1 MDLQLTG
8 LRVLVTGGTRG
19 IGRAVVENFVAEGA
33 SVAFCAR
40 DADAVKATQGNLTRA
55 DTKVIGSALNVADA
69 AALAEWVTGS
79 AERLG
84 GIDIVVSNVSALAIP
99 ETDENWTASFEVDLM
114 GAVRLVR
121 AALPFL
127 ETSSAASIVAIS
139 SVSGREIDFAAG
151 PYGTIKAALIHYMQ
165 GLANQLASKG
175 IRANAISP
183 GNTYFEGGVWAS
195 IKLNNPDFFATA
207 LDLNPSGRMATPD
220 EIARTV
226 VFVASP
232 ASSRTSGANILVDGA
247 LSRGVQF

>member
-8 LRVLVTGGTRG
+8 RRALVTGGTRG
-19 IGRAVVENFVAEGA
+19 IGRSIVEHFVAEGA

-40 DADAVKATQGNLTRA
+40 DADAVKRTQDELVAGGAQVVGT
-55 DTKVIGSALNVADA
+55 ALDIADA
-69 AALAEWVTGS
+69 VALTNWVTRS
-79 AERLG
+79 AEQLG

-99 ETDENWTASFEVDLM
+99 DEPDNWTASFEVDLM
-114 GAVRLVR
+114 GAVRLVN
-121 AALPFL
+121 AAMPHL
-127 ETSSAASIVAIS
+127 EASDVASIVAVS

-165 GLANQLASKG
+165 GLAHQLASKG
-175 IRANAISP
+175 IRANSVSP
-183 GNTYFEGGVWAS
+183 GNVYFDGGVWQS
-195 IKLNNPDFFATA
+195 IEQNQPEFFATA
-207 LDLNPSGRMATPD
+207 IDLNPTKRMATPA

-232 ASSRTSGANILVDGA
+232 ASSRTSGANVLVDGA